1 MKKYFFGCLLFRQ
14 AARCLAAVSAVLLV
28 FAGCT
33 FLEQDAEKKSEDSS
47 ALAERSV
54 ILMTWNVHN
63 LFDGKDNGYE
73 YDEFLESSGWSTEKY
88 LGRINT
94 ISAAINSV
102 EPKPDII
109 LLQEIESLKILEDL
123 ALAISGGYSWSHF
136 ANNPGAAVGLGII
149 SRLPLLESRVHS
161 ITIGGDTTP
170 RPVLETRID
179 TGEGEFVFF
188 GCHWKSKVGGDDAT
202 ENVRKASA
210 RVILRRI
217 RELWEN
223 EPNLGVIV
231 AGDLNENHD
240 EFYRRDANIISAL
253 IPDDPRCAELTGC
266 LDADS
271 DEIAGLQKDFIV
283 ISKDKPPQ
291 PVNFPQGS
299 VVLFSP
305 WADGLQDGSYF
316 YSNNWETIDH
326 FLVSFQFFDDEGLE
340 YESTMIVNNQNFTN
354 ASGKPISYNMRTGS
368 GLSDHLP
375 LLLTLK
381 MKFVQ

>member
-1 MKKYFFGCLLFRQ
+1 MKKYCFGFLLFRR
-14 AARCLAAVSAVLLV
+14 AARCLAAVSVVLLV
-28 FAGCT
+28 LAGCT
-33 FLEQDAEKKSEDSS
+33 FLEQDAEKESKDSS
-47 ALAERSV
+47 GLMERSV

-63 LFDGKDNGYE
+63 LFDGKDDGYE
-73 YDEFLESSGWSTEKY
+73 YDEFLESAGWSTEKY

-94 ISAAINSV
+94 ISAAIGSV
-102 EPKPDII
+102 EPKPDVI
-109 LLQEIESLKILEDL
+109 LLQEIESLKVLEDL
-123 ALAISGGYSWSHF
+123 ALSISGGYSWSHF
-136 ANNPGAAVGLGII
+136 ANNPGAAVGLGIM

-170 RPVLETRID
+170 RPVLETRIN
-179 TGEGEFVFF
+179 TGEGEFVLF

-217 RELWEN
+217 RELWKN

-240 EFYRRDANIISAL
+240 EFYRREASVISAL
-253 IPDDPRCAELTGC
+253 IPDDSYCAELTGC

-271 DEIAGLQKDFIV
+271 DEISSLQKDFIV
-283 ISKDKPPQ
+283 ISKNKPPQ
-291 PVNFPQGS
+291 PVHFPQGS

-305 WADGLQDGSYF
+305 WAGGLENGSYF

-326 FLVSFQFFDDEGLE
+326 FLVSFQFFDNEGLD
-340 YESTMIVNNQNFTN
+340 YETAMIVNNQHFTN
-354 ASGKPISYNMRTGS
+354 ASGTPIPYNMRTGA

-381 MKFVQ
+381 MR